1 MESAHSEEKAVGEE
15 ILQGCVCLSPSLTVS
30 LSEMA
35 QVRGIIGQYKVSG
48 AVA

>member
-15 ILQGCVCLSPSLTVS
+15 DASLCLS

-35 QVRGIIGQYKVSG
+35 RVGGIIRQDEASTV
-48 AVA
+48 VV